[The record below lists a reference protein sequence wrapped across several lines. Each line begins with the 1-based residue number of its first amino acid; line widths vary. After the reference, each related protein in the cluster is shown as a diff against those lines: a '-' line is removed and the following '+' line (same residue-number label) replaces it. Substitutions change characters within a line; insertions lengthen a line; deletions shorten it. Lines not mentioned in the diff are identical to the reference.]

1 MNNQIKLTLLL
12 GILVTSFSYSQS
24 DSIRKNDSI
33 NSKILKEYRL
43 QQVSNSKELRL
54 DSIKKSQLEQELL
67 SLKTT
72 DNLKKSELLN
82 QLEELKNSEKNRI
95 AAKKAQIE
103 AMKGSAKGYPVIGA
117 FSDTLFLIYER
128 LGSFSAKDRADA
140 ITNRLAVL
148 EGDYNFDS
156 KSLKISTAETTIDI
170 VSGKKSY

>member
-82 QLEELKNSEKNRI
+82 QLEELKNSEK
-95 AAKKAQIE
+95 
-103 AMKGSAKGYPVIGA
+103 IG
-117 FSDTLFLIYER
+117 
-128 LGSFSAKDRADA
+128 
-140 ITNRLAVL
+140 
-148 EGDYNFDS
+148 
-156 KSLKISTAETTIDI
+156 
-170 VSGKKSY
+170 